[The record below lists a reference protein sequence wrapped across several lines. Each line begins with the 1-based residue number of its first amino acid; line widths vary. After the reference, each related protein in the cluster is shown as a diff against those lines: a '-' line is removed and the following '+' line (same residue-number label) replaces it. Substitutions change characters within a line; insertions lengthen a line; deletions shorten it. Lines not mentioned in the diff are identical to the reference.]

1 MLHAVSIVLTYTP
14 TLSPLVTSDRL
25 FSMRKIQTQSLSS
38 LVWFPFLL
46 KDYFPRPL
54 TDYFAEKSDY
64 LAASHRLSEQRL
76 AQQHAEEI
84 EDLKR
89 PFIQAWNFLTS
100 AFSGGA
106 TSNHEDAVTPSSS
119 PNYNDVSLSSTPNNQ
134 LQEKVF
140 QVSPEREMVSDETIP
155 MSVLVRRRQRG
166 EDEYLELW
174 SELVLFMFCQWNTA
188 DRLGQFVYSGQGS
201 TNQSCTVR
209 CSSVTY
215 HSVELNTVHREDF
228 DDLEVC
234 SLIKDPHVIPVGDC
248 THDCQVVPAIWLN
261 GRVGSGKL
269 RGHLKI
275 FLPEAYKNVSIIW
288 CNNSNRAC
296 RMNPPTKPSSFN
308 EKSCQWWQAEMTLIL
323 G

>member
-89 PFIQAWNFLTS
+89 PFIQAWNFLAS
-100 AFSGGA
+100 AFSGGG
-106 TSNHEDAVTPSSS
+106 TSNQEDPVTPSSS

-140 QVSPEREMVSDETIP
+140 QVSPEREMISDEAIP

-166 EDEYLELW
+166 EDEHLEL
-174 SELVLFMFCQWNTA
+174 
-188 DRLGQFVYSGQGS
+188 
-201 TNQSCTVR
+201 
-209 CSSVTY
+209 
-215 HSVELNTVHREDF
+215 
-228 DDLEVC
+228 
-234 SLIKDPHVIPVGDC
+234 
-248 THDCQVVPAIWLN
+248 
-261 GRVGSGKL
+261 
-269 RGHLKI
+269 
-275 FLPEAYKNVSIIW
+275 
-288 CNNSNRAC
+288 
-296 RMNPPTKPSSFN
+296 
-308 EKSCQWWQAEMTLIL
+308 
-323 G
+323 